1 MARKVVLVAG
11 SPGAGKTS
19 VLAGV
24 TSDKYKKVGMGT
36 LMLEEAARLGY
47 AKDRDYLRFMDVDK
61 LHELKLAALKRIAK
75 MEGNII
81 IDTHASVEHNARYVP
96 GITFK
101 DIENLKDLS
110 AIIYID
116 SFTED
121 IVARRSGD
129 STRKREDERLELI
142 DIQRLINVSVL
153 STCASCLGIPIYV
166 VLNMQDKLND
176 SINEMKSHLVSV
188 FGE

>member
-19 VLAGV
+19 ILAGV
-24 TSDKYKKVGMGT
+24 SSKSYTKVGMGT

-61 LHELKLAALKRIAK
+61 LHELKLAALKRIGK
-75 MEGNII
+75 MDGNII
-81 IDTHASVEHNARYVP
+81 IDTHASVEHNSRYVP

-101 DIENLKDLS
+101 DIENLKDLA
-110 AIIYID
+110 AIVYID
-116 SFTED
+116 AFTTD
-121 IVARRSGD
+121 IVRRREND
-129 STRKREDERLELI
+129 RTRKREDERLELV

-153 STCASCLGIPIYV
+153 STCAACLGIPIYV
-166 VLNMQDKLND
+166 VLNMQDKLED
-176 SINEMKSHLVSV
+176 SISEMKSHLVSV